1 MQFQLRMYRVKP
13 GEMDDWISEWREFV
27 LPLRCAQGFAVVGPW
42 VRRAEDLFVWL
53 VGHEDLAAA
62 NDAYYASPERR
73 SMDPD
78 PARHLRQTETW
89 IVEPLEGTRQV
100 EHDAEADEQQA
111 E

>member
-27 LPLRCAQGFAVVGPW
+27 LPLRRSQGFAIVGPW
-42 VRRAEDLFVWL
+42 VGREEDLFVWL

-62 NDAYYASPERR
+62 NEAYYASPERK
-73 SMDPD
+73 SFDPD
-78 PARHLRQTETW
+78 PVRHLRQTETW
-89 IVEPLEGTRQV
+89 IVESLERSRQV
-100 EHDAEADEQQA
+100 EHDAEADQQQT